1 MIKVIYNQ
9 QGQQMDFFLFH
20 RDLRIT
26 DNVGLQALLQTSK
39 KIALIFIL
47 TDTQIKNNPL
57 FNPFAYNYLLSCLQI
72 LQSQVTVNIFHGT
85 DEISVMRQLIAQYN
99 PHKIYTNYDWTP
111 FSCVRDQQLATL
123 CHKNN
128 IEYKRFN
135 DYLLFVPGSIMSPR
149 HEMYK
154 SFRFFYEQI
163 LTKQAMIAKKHKT
176 PNFNFAF
183 LPDMKQV
190 ELAKIMTT
198 KPPVPLLR
206 TEVFTTIQ
214 NLDLVRY
221 STYRD
226 YINEPTTALSTALK
240 YGVISCRELVFALK
254 KNYRLTNN
262 SFFRQFCFR
271 EYYYHTTYWAFKHN
285 AHQLGANFLP
295 LFNNY
300 KWDNNPAYIQAWQTG
315 ATGYL
320 LVDAGMRYL
329 NETGLMPNRLRMIV
343 ASFLIK
349 NLHVDWRI
357 GARYFAQKLLD
368 YDPIVNEASWQWVA
382 GSGFESNPFFRIFNV
397 NLQTAKFDPDH
408 KFIVK
413 VLGTNYKSVAPIVD
427 LKTTRTEALKRY
439 ADLKKTT

>member
-1 MIKVIYNQ
+1 
-9 QGQQMDFFLFH
+9 MDFFLLH

-26 DNVGLQALLQTSK
+26 DNVGLQALLKVSK

-47 TDTQIKNNPL
+47 TDTQIKKNPL
-57 FNPFAYNYLLSCLQI
+57 FNPFAYNYLLSCLKI
-72 LQSQVTVNIFHGT
+72 LQSQVTINIFDGA
-85 DEISVMRQLIAQYN
+85 DEISVMKQLVAQYK
-99 PHKIYTNYDWTP
+99 PRKIYTNYDWTP
-111 FSCVRDQQLATL
+111 FSCVRDQQLAAL
-123 CHKNN
+123 CQKHD

-149 HEMYK
+149 HKMYK

-163 LTKQAMIAKKHKT
+163 LTQQATIAKVPKT
-176 PNFNFAF
+176 LNFNFAF
-183 LPDMKQV
+183 LPNMKQV
-190 ELAKIMTT
+190 DLTKITTT

-206 TEVFTTIQ
+206 AEVFTVIK

-221 STYRD
+221 TAYRD

-240 YGVISCRELVFALK
+240 YGVISCRELVYNLK
-254 KNYRLTNN
+254 KQHSLTNN

-285 AHQLGANFLP
+285 NHQLGANFIP

-315 ATGYL
+315 QTGYL

-382 GSGFESNPFFRIFNV
+382 GTGFESNPFFRIFNV

-408 KFIVK
+408 QFIAK
-413 VLGTNYKSVAPIVD
+413 VFGTNYPAGEPIVD

-439 ADLKKTT
+439 ADLKKPT